1 MRISRFFNRLVLLT
15 AFLVCIGAGFT
26 LAVVLRERLG
36 GGTAE
41 VDPCYGQGEMVAS
54 WKHEITQAEIDS
66 AVAASRPDLADMKPG
81 VVEYRRC
88 RWGPGYEVIIDEK
101 GNVFSFSQPTLAE
114 MESYYKEHPEENP
127 QNQMATAEAERRVKD
142 FVTPALP
149 SASTFPD
156 TILAGCDPT
165 WEKRDFLQISLRL
178 CYPAG
183 WKVEDENPSRSD
195 APVTIGNETISM
207 TFSPEGTG
215 EVPMECDEPTVIE
228 TANGDARLCAWR
240 PSAGAEGRGYQV
252 GLPIRHRVNILS
264 REPDFLTEEPNRE
277 NLALALRIALAAE
290 ELP

>member
-1 MRISRFFNRLVLLT
+1 MVLLV

-41 VDPCYGQGEMVAS
+41 EDPCFGQGEVVAS
-54 WKHEITQAEIDS
+54 WEHERTQADIDS
-66 AVAASRPDLADMKPG
+66 LKASRPDLAADMKPG
-81 VVEYRRC
+81 IVEYRRC

-114 MESYYKEHPEENP
+114 LEAYYKEHPEENP
-127 QNQMATAEAERRVKD
+127 WNELATKEAEKRVAD

-149 SASTFPD
+149 PVETFPG

-165 WEKRDFLQISLRL
+165 WVQREFAQNKLRL
-178 CYPAG
+178 CYPTG
-183 WKVEDENPSRSD
+183 WKVEDENPSRND

-215 EVPMECDEPTVIE
+215 EVPMDCAEPTVIE
-228 TANGDARLCAWR
+228 TSEGSAQLCAWQ

-264 REPDFLTEEPNRE
+264 REPDFLTKEPNRE
-277 NLALALRIALAAE
+277 NLVLALRIALAAE
-290 ELP
+290 ELR